1 MTKFD
6 DETALERVGDGRFR
20 GTLSPDWSIVR
31 GANGGHLAAI
41 LLRGMTLAIDD
52 PAREPRTLTVH
63 FARVP
68 ANEEYDVVTKIERT
82 GRTMSNVQARME
94 QDGKLIAIALSAF
107 ATTRETDKD
116 FSDVTMPEVP
126 PADAITQAPDRP
138 DFPFGHH
145 FDFRPAMGPDF
156 RSPHAPLEGDIGQPA
171 EIALWIRTRE
181 PQPVDHVVA
190 AQLMDAF
197 APAVF
202 AKLGTGGGGAGVPTV
217 EMTTHF
223 RESLPV
229 AAAPDDGWNLGLFR
243 TLTSRG
249 GFIEE
254 DGWLWNE
261 SGTLLVQSRQLALL
275 M

>member
-6 DETALERVGDGRFR
+6 DETALRPIGDGRYE
-20 GTLSPDWSIVR
+20 GELSADWNIVR

-41 LLRGMTLAIDD
+41 ILHGMSLEVDD
-52 PAREPRTLTVH
+52 PGREPRTLTVH

-68 ANEEYDVVTKIERT
+68 KNERIEVVANVLRT
-82 GRTMSNVQARME
+82 GRTMSNVEARME
-94 QDGKLIAIALSAF
+94 QDGKLIATALAAF
-107 ATTRETDKD
+107 ATPREATD
-116 FSDVTMPEVP
+116 FSDLRMPEVGGP
-126 PADAITQAPDRP
+126 DEIPQNPDRP

-145 FDFRPAMGPDF
+145 FDFRPVVGPNF
-156 RSPHAPLEGDIGQPA
+156 RSPHSIVDGDQGGPA

-181 PQPVDHVVA
+181 RQPLDHIVV
-190 AQLMDAF
+190 AQLMDAY

-202 AKLGTGGGGAGVPTV
+202 AKLGAGGGGAGVPTV

-229 AAAPDDGWNLGLFR
+229 PDAPESGWCLAHFR
-243 TLTSRG
+243 TMTSRG

-254 DGWLWNE
+254 DGCLWNE
-261 SGTLLVQSRQLALL
+261 RGTLLAQSRQLALL

>member
-6 DETALERVGDGRFR
+6 DETALRRIGDGHYE
-20 GTLSPDWSIVR
+20 GELSPDWSIVR

-41 LLRGMTLAIDD
+41 LLRGMTLAVDD
-52 PAREPRTLTVH
+52 KEREPRSLTVH

-68 ANEEYDVVTKIERT
+68 KNERINVHTTIERT
-82 GRTMSNVQARME
+82 GRTMSNVSARME
-94 QDGKLIAIALSAF
+94 QDGKLMVIALAAF
-107 ATTRETDKD
+107 GTTREGPD
-116 FSDVTMPEVP
+116 FSDLTMPEVP
-126 PADAITQAPDRP
+126 GPETITRSPDRP

-156 RSPHAPLEGDIGQPA
+156 RSPHVAVDGDEGVPA

-181 PQPVDHVVA
+181 PQPVDHVVVT
-190 AQLMDAF
+190 QLMDAF

-202 AKLGTGGGGAGVPTV
+202 AKLGAGGGGAGVPTV

-223 RESLPV
+223 RESLPI
-229 AAAPDDGWNLGLFR
+229 AGEPIDGWNLGLFR

-254 DGWLWNE
+254 DGWL
-261 SGTLLVQSRQLALL
+261 
-275 M
+275 